1 MAINLNLL
9 LKVMVQNKASDTHIR
24 GDSQVYLR
32 INGVIT
38 PINSSNMT
46 QKEVEDM
53 IFPLMNARH
62 KAIFADKHEVDFSFD
77 GGELGRFR
85 FNVFTHKGKIGV
97 AIRHIPLK
105 IPTFEELRLPVDS
118 IKKLLTNER
127 GLILVTGI
135 TGSGKTSTLA
145 AMIEHLNQ
153 TWDSHIITIE
163 DPIEFSFSEK
173 RCIISQRELG
183 SDTTSFVDAL
193 RAAMRQDPDII
204 LVGEMRDLETTQ
216 AAITAAETGH
226 LVFATLHTMN
236 AVQTISRIIDLY
248 PPHQQA
254 QVRLQLSESLRG
266 IISQRLL
273 PCTKGGRLPAVEIMV
288 NTAHVKKMIAENTIE
303 AVTQAITKGGFY
315 GMQTFN
321 QSLVKLHKEG
331 MAKLEDILQAA
342 TNPDDV
348 LLAIKGI
355 EQEIEPGRSK

>member
-24 GDSQVYLR
+24 GDSQVFLR
-32 INGVIT
+32 INGAIT

-53 IFPLMNARH
+53 IFPLMNQRL
-62 KAIFADKHEVDFSFD
+62 KSIFNEKHEVDFSFD
-77 GGELGRFR
+77 GAELGRFR
-85 FNVFTHKGKIGV
+85 FNVFTHKSKIGV

-105 IPTFEELRLPVDS
+105 IPTFEELRLPIDP
-118 IKKLLTNER
+118 IKKLLQNER

-145 AMIEHLNQ
+145 SMIEHLNS
-153 TWDSHIITIE
+153 TWDAHIITIE
-163 DPIEFSFSEK
+163 DPIEFAFTEK
-173 RCIISQRELG
+173 KCIISQRELG
-183 SDTTSFVDAL
+183 FDTNNFVDAL
-193 RAAMRQDPDII
+193 RAAMRQDPDVI

-226 LVFATLHTMN
+226 LVLATLHTMN
-236 AVQTISRIIDLY
+236 AVQTISRIIDMY
-248 PPHQQA
+248 PPHQQS
-254 QVRLQLSESLRG
+254 QVRMQLSESLRG

-273 PCTKGGRLPAVEIMV
+273 PCTRGGRLPAIEIMT
-288 NTAHVKKMIAENTIE
+288 NTPHVKKMIAENNID
-303 AVTQAITKGGFY
+303 AINGAISKGGFY

-321 QSLVKLHKEG
+321 QSLVKLHKDG
-331 MAKLEDILQAA
+331 MAKLEDILLAA
-342 TNPDDV
+342 SNPDDV
-348 LLAIKGI
+348 LLSIKGI

>member
-24 GDSQVYLR
+24 GDSQVFLR
-32 INGVIT
+32 INGHIT
-38 PINSSNMT
+38 PVNSSNMT
-46 QKEVEDM
+46 EKEVEDM
-53 IFPLMNARH
+53 VFPLLNARLR
-62 KAIFADKHEVDFSFD
+62 KIFEEKHEADFSYE

-85 FNVFTHKGKIGV
+85 FNVFMHKGKIGV

-105 IPTFEELRLPVDS
+105 IPTFEELRLPIDS
-118 IKKLLTNER
+118 IKKILTNER
-127 GLILVTGI
+127 GLVLVTGI

-145 AMIEHLNQ
+145 AMIEYLNA
-153 TWDSHIITIE
+153 TWDSHIITVE
-163 DPIEFSFSEK
+163 DPIEFSFTERKS
-173 RCIISQRELG
+173 IISQRELG
-183 SDTTSFVDAL
+183 ADTTSFVDAL

-236 AVQTISRIIDLY
+236 AVQTISRIIDMF
-248 PPHQQA
+248 PPHQQT

-273 PCTKGGRLPAVEIMV
+273 TCTRGGRLPAVEIM
-288 NTAHVKKMIAENTIE
+288 TATPHIKKMIADNTIDSI
-303 AVTQAITKGGFY
+303 TQAISKGGFY

-321 QSLVKLHKEG
+321 QSLVKMHRDGL
-331 MAKLEDILQAA
+331 ARLEDILQAA
-342 TNPDDV
+342 SNPDDV

-355 EQEIEPGRSK
+355 EQEIETKR

>member
-24 GDSQVYLR
+24 GDSSVFLR

-38 PINSSNMT
+38 PINSSRMT
-46 QKEVEDM
+46 QKEVED
-53 IFPLMNARH
+53 IVFPLLTPRL
-62 KAIFADKHEVDFSFD
+62 KKIFEEKHEADFSFE

-97 AIRHIPLK
+97 AIRHIPLI

-145 AMIEHLNQ
+145 AMVEYLNQ
-153 TWDSHIITIE
+153 KWDAHIITVE
-163 DPIEFSFSEK
+163 DPIEFSFTEK
-173 RCIISQRELG
+173 KCIISQRELG
-183 SDTTSFVDAL
+183 SDTTTFVDAL
-193 RAAMRQDPDII
+193 RAAMRQDPDVI

-236 AVQTISRIIDLY
+236 AVQTISRIVDMF
-248 PPHQQA
+248 PPHQQV
-254 QVRLQLSESLRG
+254 QIRMQLSESLKG
-266 IISQRLL
+266 IVSQRLL
-273 PCTKGGRLPAVEIMV
+273 PCTKGGRIPAVEIMS
-288 NTAHVKKMIAENTIE
+288 TTPHIKKMIAENSVDTI
-303 AVTQAITKGGFY
+303 TQAIAKGGFY
-315 GMQTFN
+315 GMQSFN
-321 QSLVKLHKEG
+321 QALVRMHKEG

-342 TNPDDV
+342 SNPDDV

-355 EQEIEPGRSK
+355 EQDMESKS